1 MLTLF
6 AGTAAGVLHVLTG
19 PDHLATVGTLAVE
32 ERRRTWA
39 TGLVWGVGH
48 TSGVWIVGVLVLVLR
63 ALLPLEQMA
72 SWSDRLASVGL
83 IAIGLWGLYRGLARQ
98 IHTHEHEHE
107 GKAHHHHHA
116 HALSR
121 AGHSHSHTH
130 VHTHLACGLGIL
142 HGLGGSSHF
151 LGVLPA
157 LALPTSTHALIYLG
171 GFGLGTV
178 GAMAGFGW
186 LMGRVAQRAVGFGP
200 AVHRAL
206 VMGCGAAA
214 IAIGCVW
221 LTA

>member
-121 AGHSHSHTH
+121 AGHSHSH
-130 VHTHLACGLGIL
+130 
-142 HGLGGSSHF
+142 
-151 LGVLPA
+151 
-157 LALPTSTHALIYLG
+157 
-171 GFGLGTV
+171 
-178 GAMAGFGW
+178 
-186 LMGRVAQRAVGFGP
+186 
-200 AVHRAL
+200 
-206 VMGCGAAA
+206 
-214 IAIGCVW
+214 
-221 LTA
+221 